1 MSATI
6 KKSATTRRN
15 PLAMYKDLPK
25 PVYALFAATVVNGA
39 GIFVFPFLTLFLTRS
54 LGMDTR
60 QAGNFM
66 FFTSIAYLPGA
77 ILGGKLAD
85 RYGRKIVAVGAQLLA
100 ASVYIPCGILV
111 KLGIASGVFG
121 GLAGGVTAGSE
132 AASSLAA
139 SSLAMSAAVLI
150 PALILVNVI
159 FDGFAD
165 PARMAMHTDLTTP
178 ENRQA
183 AFSLN
188 YIGHNLGFAIGPL
201 IAGFLFNHA
210 PQWLFWGNAIAVAGA
225 TTLVVLFVPETK
237 PSHEA
242 IQKSLLTDS
251 DEKAHVGGLLSAAAT
266 RPMLLA
272 FVFLNAWFGLVYA
285 QHRFALPLQTGD
297 LFGPGGATLYGGLM
311 TMNALLVL
319 VFTVPLIAMLKKV
332 RPVINVALAG
342 GLFAIGF
349 GMLAFTRHPAWFFV
363 SVFIW
368 TMGEII
374 NATNADVYIANHTPM
389 SHRGRFNSI
398 LPFLGGFGWAL
409 ATPVGG
415 NIIHGAGMATLWLV
429 MFGVAG
435 VASIGLLV
443 LDGAEGRS
451 LRRKAALSPTDA
463 MASP

>member
-1 MSATI
+1 MSSI
-6 KKSATTRRN
+6 TRRN

-66 FFTSIAYLPGA
+66 FFTSISYLPGA

-85 RYGRKIVAVGAQLLA
+85 RYGRKIVAVGAQILA

-111 KLGIASGVFG
+111 KLGSGPMG
-121 GLAGGVTAGSE
+121 TAGSYVGGIGT
-132 AASSLAA
+132 AAGL
-139 SSLAMSAAVLI
+139 SAAVLI

-210 PQWLFWGNAIAVAGA
+210 PQWLFWGNAIAVAAA

-237 PSHEA
+237 PSQES

-266 RPMLLA
+266 RPLLLV

-285 QHRFALPLQTGD
+285 QHRFALPLQTGE
-297 LFGPGGATLYGGLM
+297 LFGLGGATLYGGLM

-319 VFTVPLIAMLKKV
+319 IFTVPIIAMLKKV
-332 RPVINVALAG
+332 RPVLNVALSG
-342 GLFAIGF
+342 GLFAVGF
-349 GMLAFTRHPAWFFV
+349 GMLAFTRHPVWFFV

-415 NIIHGAGMATLWLV
+415 NIIHGAGMASLWLV

-443 LDGAEGRS
+443 LDTFEGRS
-451 LRRKAALSPTDA
+451 LRRKASPLPIEAACVAVDVSASGDA
-463 MASP
+463 AGPSA

>member
-1 MSATI
+1 MSAI
-6 KKSATTRRN
+6 QRWN
-15 PLAMYKDLPK
+15 PLAMYKGLPR

-111 KLGIASGVFG
+111 KLGYAVTYTGSYADGFG
-121 GLAGGVTAGSE
+121 GAAG
-132 AASSLAA
+132 
-139 SSLAMSAAVLI
+139 MSVVVLI

-210 PQWLFWGNAIAVAGA
+210 PQWLFWGNAFAVAAA

-251 DEKAHVGGLLSAAAT
+251 TEKAHVGGLLSAAAT
-266 RPMLLA
+266 RPMLLV

-297 LFGPGGATLYGGLM
+297 LFGPSGATLYGGLM

-319 VFTVPLIAMLKKV
+319 VFTVPIIAMLKKV

-342 GLFAIGF
+342 GLFAVGF

-415 NIIHGAGMATLWLV
+415 NIIHGAGMGTLWLV

-435 VASIGLLV
+435 LASIGLLV
-443 LDGAEGRS
+443 LDRAECRS
-451 LRRKAALSPTDA
+451 LRRKAPVDDCLSSGP
-463 MASP
+463 

>member
-1 MSATI
+1 MQTRRTVKMSGTI
-6 KKSATTRRN
+6 KKSGTTRRN
-15 PLAMYKDLPK
+15 PLTMYKDLPK

-111 KLGIASGVFG
+111 KMG
-121 GLAGGVTAGSE
+121 AGT
-132 AASSLAA
+132 L
-139 SSLAMSAAVLI
+139 SAAVLI

-210 PQWLFWGNAIAVAGA
+210 PQWLFWGNAIAVAAA
-225 TTLVVLFVPETK
+225 TTLVVIFVPETK

-242 IQKSLLTDS
+242 IQESLLTDS
-251 DEKAHVGGLLSAAAT
+251 DEKAHVGGILSAAAT

-297 LFGPGGATLYGGLM
+297 LFGPEGATLYGGLM

-319 VFTVPLIAMLKKV
+319 VFTVPLITMLRKV
-332 RPVINVALAG
+332 RPVINVALSGA
-342 GLFAIGF
+342 LFAIGF
-349 GMLAFTRHPAWFFV
+349 GMLAFSGHPAWFFV

-368 TMGEII
+368 TIGEII

-415 NIIHGAGMATLWLV
+415 NIIHSAGIGTLWLL

-435 VASIGLLV
+435 LASAGLLV
-443 LDGAEGRS
+443 LDGAERRS
-451 LRRKAALSPTDA
+451 LRRKAVQLPST
-463 MASP
+463 

>member
-1 MSATI
+1 MSAI
-6 KKSATTRRN
+6 QRWN
-15 PLAMYKDLPK
+15 PLAMYKGLPR

-85 RYGRKIVAVGAQLLA
+85 RYGRKIVAVGAQILA
-100 ASVYIPCGILV
+100 AFVYIPVSIGYAV
-111 KLGIASGVFG
+111 NYTGSYADGFG
-121 GLAGGVTAGSE
+121 GAAG
-132 AASSLAA
+132 
-139 SSLAMSAAVLI
+139 MSVVVLI

-210 PQWLFWGNAIAVAGA
+210 PQWLFWGNAFAVAAA

-251 DEKAHVGGLLSAAAT
+251 TEKAHVGGLLSAAAT
-266 RPMLLA
+266 RPMLLV

-297 LFGPGGATLYGGLM
+297 LFGPSGATLYGGLM

-319 VFTVPLIAMLKKV
+319 VFTVPIIAMLKKV

-342 GLFAIGF
+342 GLFAVGF

-415 NIIHGAGMATLWLV
+415 NIIHGAGMGTLWLV

-435 VASIGLLV
+435 LASIGLLV
-443 LDGAEGRS
+443 LDRAECRS
-451 LRRKAALSPTDA
+451 LRRKAPVDDCLSSGP
-463 MASP
+463 

>member
-1 MSATI
+1 MS
-6 KKSATTRRN
+6 SAERRN
-15 PLAMYKDLPK
+15 PLAMYRNLPK
-25 PVYALFAATVVNGA
+25 PVYALFGATVVNGA

-111 KLGIASGVFG
+111 KLGSGANG
-121 GLAGGVTAGSE
+121 YSGTTAGGTAGV
-132 AASSLAA
+132 
-139 SSLAMSAAVLI
+139 LAMSAAVLI

-210 PQWLFWGNAIAVAGA
+210 PQWLFWGNAIAVAAA
-225 TTLVVLFVPETK
+225 TTLVLIFVPETK
-237 PSHEA
+237 PSQEA
-242 IQKSLLTDS
+242 VQKSLLTES
-251 DEKAHVGGLLSAAAT
+251 DEKAHIGGLLSAAAT
-266 RPMLLA
+266 RPLLLI

-285 QHRFALPLQTGD
+285 QHRFALPLQTGN

-319 VFTVPLIAMLKKV
+319 VFTVPIIALLKNV

-349 GMLAFTRHPAWFFV
+349 GMLAFTRHPAWFFI
-363 SVFIW
+363 SVYIW

-409 ATPVGG
+409 ATPIGG
-415 NIIHGAGMATLWLV
+415 NLIHSAGMGTLWLV
-429 MFGVAG
+429 MFGVAAL
-435 VASIGLLV
+435 ASIGLLA
-443 LDGAEGRS
+443 LDRVELLS
-451 LRRKAALSPTDA
+451 LRRRALVRSSETAPAEELPPSKPDTLCPPA
-463 MASP
+463 

>member
-1 MSATI
+1 MKMSDTQRY
-6 KKSATTRRN
+6 S

-85 RYGRKIVAVGAQLLA
+85 RYGRKIVAVGAQILA

-111 KLGIASGVFG
+111 KLGSGPG
-121 GLAGGVTAGSE
+121 GYNGVS
-132 AASSLAA
+132 

-210 PQWLFWGNAIAVAGA
+210 PQWLFWGNAIAVAAA
-225 TTLVVLFVPETK
+225 TTLVWLFVPETK

-242 IQKSLLTDS
+242 IQKSLLTES

-297 LFGPGGATLYGGLM
+297 LFGTSGATLYGGLM

-319 VFTVPLIAMLKKV
+319 VFTVPLIALLKKV
-332 RPVINVALAG
+332 RPVLNVALSG
-342 GLFAIGF
+342 GLFALGF

-415 NIIHGAGMATLWLV
+415 NIIHDAGIGTLWLV

-435 VASIGLLV
+435 IAAAGLLV
-443 LDGAEGRS
+443 LDRAESRS
-451 LRRKAALSPTDA
+451 LRRRALPLQA
-463 MASP
+463 EA

>member
-1 MSATI
+1 MSSI
-6 KKSATTRRN
+6 LRHS

-85 RYGRKIVAVGAQLLA
+85 RYGRKIVAVGAQILA

-111 KLGIASGVFG
+111 KLGNGPLGYTSGG
-121 GLAGGVTAGSE
+121 AGGFG
-132 AASSLAA
+132 AAVGL
-139 SSLAMSAAVLI
+139 SAAVLI
-150 PALILVNVI
+150 PALILINVI

-237 PSHEA
+237 PSHES
-242 IQKSLLTDS
+242 IQNSLLTES

-266 RPMLLA
+266 RPMLLV

-285 QHRFALPLQTGD
+285 QHRFALPLQTGE
-297 LFGPGGATLYGGLM
+297 LFGARGATLYGGLM

-319 VFTVPLIAMLKKV
+319 VFTVPIIAMLKKV
-332 RPVINVALAG
+332 RPVLNVALAG

-349 GMLAFTRHPAWFFV
+349 GMLAFTRHPGWFFV

-435 VASIGLLV
+435 LASVGLLV
-443 LDGAEGRS
+443 LDKAEGRS
-451 LRRKAALSPTDA
+451 LRRKTLPFPAEAACVAVD
-463 MASP
+463 ASPSDV

>member
-1 MSATI
+1 MS
-6 KKSATTRRN
+6 SMQRRN

-111 KLGIASGVFG
+111 KLGSGVLG
-121 GLAGGVTAGSE
+121 TAGSYSGSYASGFG
-132 AASSLAA
+132 AAAGL
-139 SSLAMSAAVLI
+139 SAAVLI

-210 PQWLFWGNAIAVAGA
+210 PQWLFWGNAIAVAAA
-225 TTLVVLFVPETK
+225 TTLVVIFVPETK

-242 IQKSLLTDS
+242 IQESLLTDS
-251 DEKAHVGGLLSAAAT
+251 TEKAHEGGLLSAAAT

-297 LFGPGGATLYGGLM
+297 LFGPAGATLYGGLM
-311 TMNALLVL
+311 TMNAVLVL
-319 VFTVPLIAMLKKV
+319 VFTVPIIAMLRKV

-342 GLFAIGF
+342 GLFALGF
-349 GMLAFTRHPAWFFV
+349 GMLAFTRHPSWFFV

-435 VASIGLLV
+435 LASAGLLV
-443 LDGAEGRS
+443 LDRAERRS
-451 LRRKAALSPTDA
+451 VRRKALLQLQA
-463 MASP
+463 ASFSLGPSA

>member
-1 MSATI
+1 MSSITG
-6 KKSATTRRN
+6 RN

-85 RYGRKIVAVGAQLLA
+85 RYGRKIVAVGAQILA
-100 ASVYIPCGILV
+100 ASVYIPCGIQV
-111 KLGIASGVFG
+111 KLGSGPLG
-121 GLAGGVTAGSE
+121 TAGSYAGGIGT
-132 AASSLAA
+132 AAGL
-139 SSLAMSAAVLI
+139 SAAVLI

-210 PQWLFWGNAIAVAGA
+210 PQWLFWGNAIAVAAA
-225 TTLVVLFVPETK
+225 TILVVLFVPETK
-237 PSHEA
+237 PSQES

-266 RPMLLA
+266 RPLLLV

-285 QHRFALPLQTGD
+285 QHRFALPLQTGE
-297 LFGPGGATLYGGLM
+297 LFGPSGATLYGGLM

-319 VFTVPLIAMLKKV
+319 VFTVPIIAMLKKV

-342 GLFAIGF
+342 GLFALGF
-349 GMLAFTRHPAWFFV
+349 GMLAFTRHPGWFFV

-415 NIIHGAGMATLWLV
+415 NIIHSAGMATLWLV

-443 LDGAEGRS
+443 LDTFEGRS
-451 LRRKAALSPTDA
+451 LRRKASPLPVEAACVAVDVSPSGDA
-463 MASP
+463 ASPSA

>member
-1 MSATI
+1 MSTNQ
-6 KKSATTRRN
+6 RRN
-15 PLAMYKDLPK
+15 PLAMYKDLPR

-85 RYGRKIVAVGAQLLA
+85 RYGRKIIAVGAQILA

-111 KLGIASGVFG
+111 KLGSGPG
-121 GLAGGVTAGSE
+121 GYGAGYGAGSGGVQAGSI
-132 AASSLAA
+132 AAAVG
-139 SSLAMSAAVLI
+139 MSAAVLI

-210 PQWLFWGNAIAVAGA
+210 PQWLFWGNAIAVAAA

-242 IQKSLLTDS
+242 IEKSLLTES

-266 RPMLLA
+266 RPMLMV

-297 LFGPGGATLYGGLM
+297 LFGASGATLYGGLM

-319 VFTVPLIAMLKKV
+319 VFTVPIIALLKKV
-332 RPVINVALAG
+332 RPVLNVALSG

-368 TMGEII
+368 TLGEII

-415 NIIHGAGMATLWLV
+415 NIIHGAGMGTLWLV

-435 VASIGLLV
+435 LASIGLLV
-443 LDGAEGRS
+443 LDWAERWS
-451 LRRKAALSPTDA
+451 LRRKALLLPQT
-463 MASP
+463 